1 LSTLS
6 VKSLFIHEKTLKT
19 TSGDLINVESSS
31 IDMNTETERDM
42 SEQLLLESVPLNAL
56 DRCDR
61 CGAQAYVRAVL
72 LNGGELMF
80 CAHHGKEYAEK
91 LKPIAAKIH
100 DESEKLI
107 ESKN

>member
-1 LSTLS
+1 MT
-6 VKSLFIHEKTLKT
+6 
-19 TSGDLINVESSS
+19 D
-31 IDMNTETERDM
+31 
-42 SEQLLLESVPLNAL
+42 QLLLESVPLNAL

-72 LNGGELMF
+72 LTGGELMF

-91 LKPIAAKIH
+91 LKTVSAKIQ
-100 DESEKLI
+100 DETVKLI

>member
-1 LSTLS
+1 MT
-6 VKSLFIHEKTLKT
+6 
-19 TSGDLINVESSS
+19 D
-31 IDMNTETERDM
+31 
-42 SEQLLLESVPLNAL
+42 QLMLEAVPLNAL

-91 LKPIAAKIH
+91 LRSLEATIV

-107 ESKN
+107 EVSAN